1 MNPNPVRAELD
12 LGGRRL
18 SYLDFGGTGQPLLA
32 LHGHLDQGLMW
43 SGLAAALAPD
53 WRVIAPDQ
61 RGHGESDRAADYS
74 RDGYIADLATLL
86 EQLSAGPVVALG
98 HSLGG
103 LNAYQLAARHPHLVR
118 ALIIEEMGAV
128 LSAPSRLDFLFASP
142 YEAATREE
150 LVTGLGPAG
159 PMFADWLKQLPGGTW
174 RLPFHPADMV
184 ASERANWG
192 DYWADWLATDCPA
205 LLIAGENSPLT
216 RSQARAMA
224 DRRPRTRLVEL
235 HGDHFVHVQD
245 PDGFIGAVRD
255 FLGSI
260 DTRGHRGGAGA
271 QSHLAT
277 PLARVWPR

>member
-1 MNPNPVRAELD
+1 MTAAKLVPVRAELD

-32 LHGHLDQGLMW
+32 LHGHLDQGLTW
-43 SGLAAALAPD
+43 SGLAAALAPG

-74 RDGYIADLATLL
+74 RDGYIADLASLL
-86 EQLSAGPVVALG
+86 QQLSVGPVVALG

-118 ALIIEEMGAV
+118 ALIIDEMGVV
-128 LSAPSRLDFLFASP
+128 LSAPSHLDFLLASP
-142 YEAATREE
+142 YEAATRDE
-150 LVTGLGPAG
+150 LIASLGPAG
-159 PMFADWLKQLPGGTW
+159 PMFTERLKQLRGGTW
-174 RLPFHPADMV
+174 RLPFHPEDMV

-205 LLIAGENSPLT
+205 LLIAGQDSQIT
-216 RSQARAMA
+216 RGQAQAMA
-224 DRRPRTRLVEL
+224 DRRPHTRLVEL

-245 PDGFIGAVRD
+245 PDGFIGAIRD
-255 FLGSI
+255 FLGPL
-260 DTRGHRGGAGA
+260 DNQRG
-271 QSHLAT
+271 
-277 PLARVWPR
+277 